1 MPLSARTA
9 TVGLFIPRG
18 VRANM
23 VDQDNVWYRLGYALE
38 RVRERLPRADRLRAL
53 EERQRS
59 IQVLMPLFH
68 IAG

>member
-1 MPLSARTA
+1 
-9 TVGLFIPRG
+9 
-18 VRANM
+18 M